1 MTIQKRIRAYRS
13 MKVLR
18 LVQKIRTC
26 KGEKNQTIRALKKR
40 SCFRRDK
47 NKEIIPKNLSFFLPE
62 NRPVG
67 MHKLIKKERKDGK
80 RQKARKKCRSDALRK
95 SGAEEDEE
103 AEQIW

>member
-1 MTIQKRIRAYRS
+1 
-13 MKVLR
+13 
-18 LVQKIRTC
+18 
-26 KGEKNQTIRALKKR
+26 
-40 SCFRRDK
+40 
-47 NKEIIPKNLSFFLPE
+47 
-62 NRPVG
+62 